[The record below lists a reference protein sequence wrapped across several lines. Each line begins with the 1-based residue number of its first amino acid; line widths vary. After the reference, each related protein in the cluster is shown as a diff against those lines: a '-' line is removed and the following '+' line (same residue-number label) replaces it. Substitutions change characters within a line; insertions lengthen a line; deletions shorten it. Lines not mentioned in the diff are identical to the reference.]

1 MAILKNKNNCVECHL
16 LFDFD
21 GTLVDSMPYWADA
34 MLCVLDNHKIE
45 YPEDIIRIITPLG
58 TEGTIRYYRGLGL
71 DLPTEQIIN
80 EINAH
85 AEPKYLYEIPA
96 KKHVPET
103 LAGLSDMGYHLHV
116 LTASPHRW
124 LDPCLKR
131 LGLFD
136 LFDNVWSC
144 DDFGTEKSNP
154 EIYNAVEKRL
164 GIYRDAG
171 FAEDAIPENC
181 KGRECCVPRNRSLI
195 FFDDNLN
202 ALKAA
207 VASGI
212 TAVGVFDETSADA
225 DSINNIRAIAH
236 GYINDFSELINSVKT
251 LK

>member
-1 MAILKNKNNCVECHL
+1 MAILKSKDGCGECHL

-21 GTLVDSMPYWADA
+21 GTLVDSMPFWADA
-34 MLCVLDNHKIE
+34 MLCVLDDHKIE
-45 YPEDIIRIITPLG
+45 YPNDIIKIITPLG
-58 TEGTIRYYRGLGL
+58 TEGTIRYYRDLGL
-71 DLPTEQIIN
+71 DLPAEQIIR

-96 KKHVPET
+96 KKNVSET
-103 LAGLSDMGYHLHV
+103 LVGLSDMGYHLHV

-154 EIYNAVEKRL
+154 EIYRAVEKRL
-164 GIYRDAG
+164 GIIGDEISGAAKSVG
-171 FAEDAIPENC
+171 Q
-181 KGRECCVPRNRSLI
+181 KKQSLI
-195 FFDDNLN
+195 FLDDNYN
-202 ALKAA
+202 ALRAA

-212 TAVGVFDETSADA
+212 AAVGVFDKSSGDETTV
-225 DSINNIRAIAH
+225 NNIRDIAH
-236 GYINDFSELINSVKT
+236 GYIQDFSELINVIRTLQEKT
-251 LK
+251 F

>member
-1 MAILKNKNNCVECHL
+1 MAVGKKNDSCGEYHI

-34 MLCVLDNHKIE
+34 MLCVLDDHKIK

-58 TEGTIRYYRGLGL
+58 TEGTVRYYRGLGL
-71 DLPTEQIIN
+71 DLPAEQIIN

-96 KKHVPET
+96 KKYVSET
-103 LAGLSDMGYHLHV
+103 LAWLSDMGYHLHV

-144 DDFGTEKSNP
+144 DDFDTEKSNP
-154 EIYNAVEKRL
+154 EIYRAVERKL
-164 GIYRDAG
+164 GINGDESSGNVKNVVQKSESA
-171 FAEDAIPENC
+171 
-181 KGRECCVPRNRSLI
+181 KLI
-195 FFDDNLN
+195 FLDDNYN
-202 ALKAA
+202 ALRAA

-212 TAVGVFDETSADA
+212 TAVGVFDKSSGDETT
-225 DSINNIRAIAH
+225 IKNIRDIAH
-236 GYINDFSELINSVKT
+236 GYIHDFSELVNVITTLQEKT
-251 LK
+251 L